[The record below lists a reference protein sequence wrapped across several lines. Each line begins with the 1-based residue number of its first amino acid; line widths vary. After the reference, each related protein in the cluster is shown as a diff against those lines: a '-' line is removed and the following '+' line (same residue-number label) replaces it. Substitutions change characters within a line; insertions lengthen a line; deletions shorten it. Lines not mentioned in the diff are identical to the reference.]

1 MSEWSKAR
9 EASSPIREECL
20 MLTEEELLAI
30 EQACTGPDAKETY
43 TAVVTEEVVLKM
55 VQEIRRLRRETG
67 RPH

>member
-1 MSEWSKAR
+1 
-9 EASSPIREECL
+9 

-43 TAVVTEEVVLKM
+43 MAVVTEEVVLKM

-67 RPH
+67 RRHLA